1 MTCSLTLSLR
11 RRFAGWLVPVVAIV
25 CAGCSRSG
33 PTLYPVRG
41 KVLFEGQPAR
51 GATLVLHPLGNSVPN
66 AIKPRA
72 FVDRDGGFE
81 VFTYAA
87 GDGAPA
93 GEYAVTV
100 IGRIGPGPGAP
111 GRQAQ
116 AGGKQGRG
124 FPAGL
129 ARKRGPG
136 FRPPGAVKGG
146 AGMPPQRA
154 GRRGPGA
161 PPGGG
166 WPPTTDLPA
175 RYQRPETSDLR
186 IIVQPG
192 DNVLEPLVLKKGEKP

>member
-1 MTCSLTLSLR
+1 MTRSLTPSLR
-11 RRFAGWLVPVVAIV
+11 RRRTGWLVPVVAVV

-33 PTLYPVRG
+33 PALYPVRG

-51 GATLVLHPLGNSVPN
+51 GATLVLHPLGNSGAN

-100 IGRIGPGPGAP
+100 LGRIGPGPGAP
-111 GRQAQ
+111 GRRAQ
-116 AGGKQGRG
+116 AGAKQGRG

-129 ARKRGPG
+129 AMKRGPG
-136 FRPPGAVKGG
+136 FRPPGAGKGA

-166 WPPTTDLPA
+166 WGAELPA

>member
-1 MTCSLTLSLR
+1 MSCSFTTSLR
-11 RRFAGWLVPVVAIV
+11 RRFAGWLLALLAVV
-25 CAGCSRSG
+25 CAGCSKSG
-33 PTLYPVRG
+33 PRLYPVHG
-41 KVLFEGQPAR
+41 KILFEGQPAR
-51 GATLVLHPLGNSVPN
+51 GATLVLHALGNSAPN
-66 AIKPRA
+66 GIKPRA
-72 FVDRDGGFE
+72 FVDRDGAFE

-100 IGRIGPGPGAP
+100 VGRIGPGPGGP
-111 GRQAQ
+111 GRRPP

-129 ARKRGPG
+129 AMKRGPG
-136 FRPPGAVKGG
+136 LRPLGAGKGG
-146 AGMPPQRA
+146 PGMPQRA
-154 GRRGPGA
+154 GKRGPGA

-166 WPPTTDLPA
+166 WAPPVELPA

-192 DNVLEPLVLKKGEKP
+192 DNALEPLVLKKGEKP

>member
-1 MTCSLTLSLR
+1 
-11 RRFAGWLVPVVAIV
+11 
-25 CAGCSRSG
+25 
-33 PTLYPVRG
+33 LYPVRG

-51 GATLVLHPLGNSVPN
+51 GATLVLHPLGNSGAN
-66 AIKPRA
+66 AIMPRA

-100 IGRIGPGPGAP
+100 LGRIGPGPGAP
-111 GRQAQ
+111 GRRAQ
-116 AGGKQGRG
+116 AGAKQGRG

-129 ARKRGPG
+129 VMKRGPG
-136 FRPPGAVKGG
+136 LRPLGAGKGS

-154 GRRGPGA
+154 GRRGPEGGRA
-161 PPGGG
+161 ARLQPAGPPGGA
-166 WPPTTDLPA
+166 WAPTAEMPA

>member
-1 MTCSLTLSLR
+1 MTGSLTPSLR
-11 RRFAGWLVPVVAIV
+11 RRSTGWLVPVVAVV

-33 PTLYPVRG
+33 PALYAVRG

-51 GATLVLHPLGNSVPN
+51 GATLVLHPLGNSGAN

-100 IGRIGPGPGAP
+100 LGRIGPGPGAP
-111 GRQAQ
+111 GRRAQ
-116 AGGKQGRG
+116 AGAKQGRG

-129 ARKRGPG
+129 AMKRGPG
-136 FRPPGAVKGG
+136 FRPPGAGKGA

-166 WPPTTDLPA
+166 WGAELPT
-175 RYQRPETSDLR
+175 RYQRPETSNLR
-186 IIVQPG
+186 ITVQPG
-192 DNVLEPLVLKKGEKP
+192 DNVLEPLLLKK

>member
-1 MTCSLTLSLR
+1 MTGSLTPSLR
-11 RRFAGWLVPVVAIV
+11 RRRTGWLVPVVAVV

-33 PTLYPVRG
+33 PALYPVRG

-51 GATLVLHPLGNSVPN
+51 GATLVLHPLGNSGAN
-66 AIKPRA
+66 AIEPRA

-100 IGRIGPGPGAP
+100 LGRLGAGPGAP
-111 GRQAQ
+111 GRRAQ

-129 ARKRGPG
+129 AMKRGPG
-136 FRPPGAVKGG
+136 FRPGGAGKGG
-146 AGMPPQRA
+146 AGMPTQRA

-166 WPPTTDLPA
+166 WAAELPA

-186 IIVQPG
+186 IVVQPG